1 MARVDPPPASV
12 SVGGG
17 GRGSSNRGR
26 GGGAPAAVRRSGR
39 PSADGRTSAPG
50 RIGRGGA
57 GRAAARRG
65 GSPSSSDNDAVD
77 KEGAEE
83 EGDDWEAEAEDEE
96 DGSEEEEEE
105 EGSDD
110 DEEER
115 EVSDDEGEDGEEEGE
130 GADDDE
136 EEDGEAPQDDRE
148 DDAEEADEED
158 PEEEPVVGA
167 PPAKS
172 TDYVQLYD
180 DEPEEQPLEVVR
192 EEDMIQPLQPAPL
205 LGDDKAFK
213 VEYGTVVASDIRVPE
228 LTVRG
233 MEQSDV
239 DAFVDKMREAGYDWG
254 IGAIKIHYKASP
266 DDGSRGSG
274 SRGSGGSGSR
284 GVGGV
289 GGGTSGSGTQ
299 VAFLIDG
306 AHRLSAYLH
315 LHQEGAKGFESPRIG
330 VQVYT
335 RVNGKDLSAADVLI
349 LGQRANAAFLVHNPT
364 TQSQQVHWVTN
375 LLIAMQRDEPDLPL
389 RSSNFKIVE
398 VVQMVIA
405 NGGRPVGS
413 NGRPLQNES
422 LNRLCRVGLFGLVA
436 PGAIKLIIDYLRASH
451 KAGASKGGSK
461 PGTKAMSIESFA
473 SRALLQPAGVDED
486 DIDAFSIIQLTHAW
500 ENTGEVRDGK
510 ASRLKGGADTCFFNV
525 HGLFIRAVLHFGR
538 QALGLAR
545 KAADDV
551 GAEYG
556 TAAAVA
562 AAAKVRP
569 LAAAALEAD
578 ASLFELFDLRR
589 PRSQKTV
596 AEELCDL
603 FLGYTAPAASER
615 AVLALVA
622 DPFAVEHLEAWERQV
637 KAFVLPPPPPPPPPS
652 RSRARGG
659 GNSGGRAANVKRA
672 NLAAP
677 ASSKAST
684 KRLERD
690 AASKRAAERAAKRAA
705 ERAKERAAAER
716 DEKRAKKRAAAVAA
730 SNAESSAAAAK
741 AAQAHAT
748 LLREAAAL
756 TARKMNT
763 HGWSPERL
771 RDLHATRAHAA
782 QVLAAAGL
790 RETEDGGAGAAA
802 EALAPGVG
810 PAEDAAVQPRA
821 VDDAGAPSDTARAA
835 EAAAAEGAARAL
847 DEQTDQV
854 RAADMAAA
862 TDEEVMTAFTQ
873 AAAAAGSV
881 PHSLAGRKRGREE
894 ADRGGGSSEQRS
906 SRRQRTA
913 AGVTGG
919 AAAAPAVAAA
929 TPAVGE
935 AAPAA
940 AAAAPVAMAPV
951 GSCPPPAASAPA
963 ADVDAPRPQRAAAQR
978 AAARCAAV
986 VVAAN
991 KAAVFGTGSD
1001 DDSDVAAPST
1011 DTGYKNVF
1019 PDVPEPYEDDA
1030 PPIST
1035 AWTQTAARNRTEL
1048 ERVRVELPAFSILL
1062 PGDHQARDFIP
1073 LSDWRLAAD
1082 DAQQYLAA
1090 VGRQPVVS
1098 AAAPE
1103 AWHEDRSGGGGT
1115 GTGTGSSGGPNGGAS
1130 VDASAAGALRVA
1142 TVLHERGWVVLPHAL
1157 VAPDTAANVD
1167 LLLRF
1172 FLDQFP
1178 GETRI
1183 AAVEAKTLPAAQEPV
1198 WAPIHNQDNMGL
1210 DAAARLQGQSR
1221 LTVLPGAVKSSND
1234 PLEQPVYVAKL
1245 QVDLHLAAL
1254 AHAVISRVGGR
1265 TDDSGDVCVRVP
1277 TTGARMLLT
1286 TSKAM
1291 PQHPHVDSNPTA
1303 TVPSPLPAHLASV
1316 PEAVAEAAAAEVL
1329 ARGPALAAAAG
1340 MDGGGD
1346 GGSGDNPTPPFPL
1359 LTQLPEDWSRLR
1371 RPAPVSG
1378 DGGGGAGGRASDGGG
1393 SALPGMPP
1401 PPPPLSPL
1409 PPLSPPPP
1417 PPPPPPPAG
1426 AASSG
1431 DPPVYSVR
1439 PSLNYFVMATG
1450 ADGSWV
1456 RAWPSSVQVLQHVLA
1471 GQTQRR
1477 AVYPELVFIPP
1488 FSVAIMR
1495 GDVVH
1500 GGAGA
1505 ADNPARAAAVKAG
1518 DKDAFNYSHCIRL
1531 HMYVQDKE
1539 VPLDN
1544 AIHLALPRHVF
1555 CT

>member
-1 MARVDPPPASV
+1 M
-12 SVGGG
+12 
-17 GRGSSNRGR
+17 
-26 GGGAPAAVRRSGR
+26 
-39 PSADGRTSAPG
+39 
-50 RIGRGGA
+50 
-57 GRAAARRG
+57 
-65 GSPSSSDNDAVD
+65 
-77 KEGAEE
+77 
-83 EGDDWEAEAEDEE
+83 
-96 DGSEEEEEE
+96 
-105 EGSDD
+105 
-110 DEEER
+110 
-115 EVSDDEGEDGEEEGE
+115 
-130 GADDDE
+130 
-136 EEDGEAPQDDRE
+136 
-148 DDAEEADEED
+148 
-158 PEEEPVVGA
+158 
-167 PPAKS
+167 
-172 TDYVQLYD
+172 
-180 DEPEEQPLEVVR
+180 QPLAA
-192 EEDMIQPLQPAPL
+192 APL
-205 LGDDKAFK
+205 LGDDKAYRMEFA
-213 VEYGTVVASDIRVPE
+213 TVKAAAVKVPE

-239 DAFVDKMREAGYDWG
+239 DTFAEKMQHSGYDWG
-254 IGAIKIHYKASP
+254 IGAIKIHHKKVVRADLS
-266 DDGSRGSG
+266 GSSSSSSSSGSG
-274 SRGSGGSGSR
+274 SGSGSSSR
-284 GVGGV
+284 CSSKRIGAYLV
-289 GGGTSGSGTQ
+289 
-299 VAFLIDG
+299 DG
-306 AHRLSAYLH
+306 AHRLAAYLQ
-315 LHQEGAKGFESPRIG
+315 LHRAGAKGFESPRIG
-330 VQVYT
+330 VQVIS
-335 RVNGKDLSAADVLI
+335 RVDGKDLSAADVLI

-364 TQSQQVHWVTN
+364 TQSQQVHWVSN
-375 LLIAMQRDEPDLPL
+375 LLIAMQRDKPDLPL
-389 RSSNFKIVE
+389 RAANVSVVE

-413 NGRPLQNES
+413 GGRPLQNES

-473 SRALLQPAGVDED
+473 SRALLQPAGVVEED
-486 DIDAFSIIQLTHAW
+486 MDAFSIVQLTNAW
-500 ENTGEVRDGK
+500 EYTGEVRDSK
-510 ASRLKGGADTCFFNV
+510 AARLKGGVDACFFNV
-525 HGLFIRAVLHFGR
+525 HGLFIRAVLHYGR
-538 QALGLAR
+538 QARGLAR

-578 ASLFELFDLRR
+578 ASPFELFDLRR
-589 PRSQKTV
+589 PRSRKTV

-615 AVLALVA
+615 AVLALLA
-622 DPFAVEHLEAWERQV
+622 DPFAVEHLEAWERQL
-637 KAFVLPPPPPPPPPS
+637 KAFVLPRPPPPPPPS

-672 NLAAP
+672 KLAAR
-677 ASSKAST
+677 ASSKPSN

-690 AASKRAAERAAKRAA
+690 AASKGAAERAAKSAA
-705 ERAKERAAAER
+705 ERAKERAAER
-716 DEKRAKKRAAAVAA
+716 EEKRAAAAEAAAEAAGAARHDAHAKAVAA
-730 SNAESSAAAAK
+730 HAESSAAAAK
-741 AAQAHAT
+741 AAQAHAIM
-748 LLREAAAL
+748 LREAAAL
-756 TARKMNT
+756 MARKVNT

-771 RDLHATRAHAA
+771 RDWHAARAHAA
-782 QVLAAAGL
+782 QVLTEAGV
-790 RETEDGGAGAAA
+790 RETEDAVAGAAA
-802 EALAPGVG
+802 GALAPGVG
-810 PAEDAAVQPRA
+810 PAEDAAVKPRA

-862 TDEEVMTAFTQ
+862 RDEEAMTAFTQ
-873 AAAAAGSV
+873 AAAAAGPV
-881 PHSLAGRKRGREE
+881 PHSVAGRKRGREE

-919 AAAAPAVAAA
+919 AAAAPAVAVAVAAA
-929 TPAVGE
+929 TPAVGA

-1011 DTGYKNVF
+1011 ATGYKNVF

-1048 ERVRVELPAFSILL
+1048 ERIRVELPAFSILL

-1082 DAQQYLAA
+1082 YAQQYLAA
-1090 VGRQPVVS
+1090 VGRQPVVF

-1265 TDDSGDVCVRVP
+1265 TDDGGDVCVRVP

-1303 TVPSPLPAHLASV
+1303 TVPTPLPAHLASV
-1316 PEAVAEAAAAEVL
+1316 PEAVAEAAAAQVL
-1329 ARGPALAAAAG
+1329 ARGPALLAAAAG

-1359 LTQLPEDWSRLR
+1359 LTQLPEGWSRLR

-1393 SALPGMPP
+1393 SALPRMP

-1431 DPPVYSVR
+1431 GPPVYSVW

-1477 AVYPELVFIPP
+1477 AVCPELVFIPP

-1555 CT
+1555 CI